1 MLKKT
6 LRCCIYHANNVIMRK
21 IVGIL
26 TFIRMINF
34 MLSDEVKK
42 LFSCSTQLNIEFQLL
57 IKMLKKKSFYDVFIL
72 LIVDILTFM
81 NMISFMFS

>member
-1 MLKKT
+1 
-6 LRCCIYHANNVIMRK
+6 MRK

-26 TFIRMINF
+26 TFISMINF

-42 LFSCSTQLNIEFQLL
+42 LFSCSNQLNIEFQLL

-72 LIVDILTFM
+72 LIVEILTFM